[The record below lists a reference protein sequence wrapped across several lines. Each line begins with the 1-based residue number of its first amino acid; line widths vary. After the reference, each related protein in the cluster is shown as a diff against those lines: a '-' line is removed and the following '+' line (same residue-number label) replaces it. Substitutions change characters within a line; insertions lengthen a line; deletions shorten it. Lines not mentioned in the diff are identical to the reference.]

1 MSVIFV
7 ISCYYLVGYFNEI
20 VGDKLEEGGDDVKFL
35 WFLWVGF
42 YMLYNGWY
50 RGLLRC
56 EVELILES

>member
-7 ISCYYLVGYFNEI
+7 INCYYLVGYFNEI

-50 RGLLRC
+50 RGL
-56 EVELILES
+56 